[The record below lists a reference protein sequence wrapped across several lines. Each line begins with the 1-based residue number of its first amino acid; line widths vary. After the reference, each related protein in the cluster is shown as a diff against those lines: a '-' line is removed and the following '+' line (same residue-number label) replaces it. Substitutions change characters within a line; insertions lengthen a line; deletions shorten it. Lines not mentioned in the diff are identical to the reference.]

1 MYDTVSAV
9 VLAAVAVGLIIAA
22 MTIRD
27 LWRRVDYLEYI
38 WIHGNKKSPNEAA
51 TSVERE
57 SGSDENEYL

>member
-9 VLAAVAVGLIIAA
+9 VLAAMAVGLIIAA

-38 WIHGNKKSPNEAA
+38 WIHSNEKTPNEEAA
-51 TSVERE
+51 SVERK
-57 SGSDENEYL
+57 NKNITLV

>member
-9 VLAAVAVGLIIAA
+9 VLVAVGLIIAA

-51 TSVERE
+51 TSVERKE
-57 SGSDENEYL
+57 K

>member
-9 VLAAVAVGLIIAA
+9 VLAAMAVGLIIAGVI
-22 MTIRD
+22 IRD
-27 LWRRVDYLEYI
+27 LLYRVDYLEYI

-51 TSVERE
+51 ASVERE